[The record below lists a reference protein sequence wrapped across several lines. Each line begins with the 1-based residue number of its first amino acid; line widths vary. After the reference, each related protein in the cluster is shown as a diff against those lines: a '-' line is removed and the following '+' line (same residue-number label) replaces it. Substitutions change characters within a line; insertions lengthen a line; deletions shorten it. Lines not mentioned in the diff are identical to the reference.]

1 MKILTNPHFL
11 LTLTSIFWAF
21 NTVAGR
27 AAVGE
32 VSPLLIVSVRWF
44 FVSIILSI
52 LCRNQ
57 LIETWSI
64 LNKKIKWLIFMGLF
78 GFTGFNS
85 AYYVAAHDTIAINLG
100 LVQGTM
106 PAFIII
112 IAWIWLKD
120 KINFTQFLGVLITF
134 IAVLIVVCSGNLN
147 ALVKLKLNSGDIVMI
162 FACTLYAIYAVG
174 LRKKP
179 KISALPLLTFLVGGV
194 SLNFSIPELE
204 QMSNTS
210 FKYNG
215 GLGIPPELIALTL
228 ALGLYTATFIAEC
241 VRAGIQGISKGQKEA
256 AASIGLNPNQI
267 LKLVVMP
274 QALRIII
281 PPTTNQY
288 LNLTKNSSLAAA
300 IAYPDLVLVFA
311 GTALMQTG
319 KAIEIVSIT
328 MFTYLT
334 LSISISIL
342 MNWYNKRIAIQEK

>member
-21 NTVAGR
+21 NTIAGR

-57 LIETWSI
+57 LIETWRI

-134 IAVLIVVCSGNLN
+134 IAVLIVVCSGNFNDLIE
-147 ALVKLKLNSGDIVMI
+147 LELNSGDIVMI

-179 KISALPLLTFLVGGV
+179 KISALPLLTFFAYIAFLGSFPGLIYEIYSNQLILPGQKGFIILGV
-194 SLNFSIPELE
+194 IIIFP
-204 QMSNTS
+204 S
-210 FKYNG
+210 F
-215 GLGIPPELIALTL
+215 L
-228 ALGLYTATFIAEC
+228 AQIFFMKGVEKIGPSRSGLYT
-241 VRAGIQGISKGQKEA
+241 
-256 AASIGLNPNQI
+256 N
-267 LKLVVMP
+267 LVPVF
-274 QALRIII
+274 
-281 PPTTNQY
+281 
-288 LNLTKNSSLAAA
+288 SSLLA
-300 IAYPDLVLVFA
+300 VFFL
-311 GTALMQTG
+311 GEEFQFFHLLSLIMIFTG
-319 KAIEIVSIT
+319 I
-328 MFTYLT
+328 YLFEHNQVQK
-334 LSISISIL
+334 L
-342 MNWYNKRIAIQEK
+342 K

>member
-112 IAWIWLKD
+112 TAWIWLKD

-134 IAVLIVVCSGNLN
+134 IAVLIVVCSGNFN
-147 ALVKLKLNSGDIVMI
+147 ALIELELNSGDIVMI

-179 KISALPLLTFLVGGV
+179 KISALPLLTFFAYIAFLGSLPGFIYETYSNQLILPGQKGFIILGV
-194 SLNFSIPELE
+194 IIIFP
-204 QMSNTS
+204 S
-210 FKYNG
+210 F
-215 GLGIPPELIALTL
+215 L
-228 ALGLYTATFIAEC
+228 AQIFFMKGVEKIGPSRSGLYTNLVPVFSSFLAVFFLGEEFQFFHLLSLIMIFT
-241 VRAGIQGISKGQKEA
+241 GIYLFEY
-256 AASIGLNPNQI
+256 NQVQN
-267 LKLVVMP
+267 LK
-274 QALRIII
+274 
-281 PPTTNQY
+281 
-288 LNLTKNSSLAAA
+288 
-300 IAYPDLVLVFA
+300 
-311 GTALMQTG
+311 
-319 KAIEIVSIT
+319 
-328 MFTYLT
+328 
-334 LSISISIL
+334 
-342 MNWYNKRIAIQEK
+342 

>member
-134 IAVLIVVCSGNLN
+134 IAVLIVVCSGNFN
-147 ALVKLKLNSGDIVMI
+147 ALIELELNSGDIVMI

-179 KISALPLLTFLVGGV
+179 KISALPLLTFFAYIAFLGSFPGLIYEIYSNQLILPGQKGFIILGV
-194 SLNFSIPELE
+194 IIIFP
-204 QMSNTS
+204 S
-210 FKYNG
+210 F
-215 GLGIPPELIALTL
+215 L
-228 ALGLYTATFIAEC
+228 AQIFFMKGVEKIGPSRSGLYT
-241 VRAGIQGISKGQKEA
+241 
-256 AASIGLNPNQI
+256 N
-267 LKLVVMP
+267 LVPVF
-274 QALRIII
+274 
-281 PPTTNQY
+281 
-288 LNLTKNSSLAAA
+288 SSLLA
-300 IAYPDLVLVFA
+300 VFFL
-311 GTALMQTG
+311 GEDFQFFHLLSLIMIFTG
-319 KAIEIVSIT
+319 I
-328 MFTYLT
+328 YLFE
-334 LSISISIL
+334 
-342 MNWYNKRIAIQEK
+342 YNQVQKLK

>member
-27 AAVGE
+27 AAVDE

-112 IAWIWLKD
+112 IACIWLKD

-134 IAVLIVVCSGNLN
+134 IAVLIVVCSGNFN
-147 ALVKLKLNSGDIVMI
+147 ALIELELNSGDIVMI

-179 KISALPLLTFLVGGV
+179 KISALPLLTFFAYIAFLGSLPGLIYEIYSNQLILPGQKGFIILGV
-194 SLNFSIPELE
+194 IIIFP
-204 QMSNTS
+204 S
-210 FKYNG
+210 F
-215 GLGIPPELIALTL
+215 L
-228 ALGLYTATFIAEC
+228 AQIFFMKGVEKIGPSRSGLYT
-241 VRAGIQGISKGQKEA
+241 
-256 AASIGLNPNQI
+256 N
-267 LKLVVMP
+267 LVPVF
-274 QALRIII
+274 
-281 PPTTNQY
+281 
-288 LNLTKNSSLAAA
+288 SSLLA
-300 IAYPDLVLVFA
+300 VFFL
-311 GTALMQTG
+311 GEEFQFFHLLSLMMIFTG
-319 KAIEIVSIT
+319 I
-328 MFTYLT
+328 YLFE
-334 LSISISIL
+334 
-342 MNWYNKRIAIQEK
+342 YNQVQKLK

>member
-134 IAVLIVVCSGNLN
+134 IAVLIVVCSGNFN
-147 ALVKLKLNSGDIVMI
+147 ALIELELNSGDIVMI

-179 KISALPLLTFLVGGV
+179 KISALPLLTFFAYIAFLGSLPGFIYETYSNQLILPGQKGFIILGV
-194 SLNFSIPELE
+194 IIIFP
-204 QMSNTS
+204 S
-210 FKYNG
+210 F
-215 GLGIPPELIALTL
+215 L
-228 ALGLYTATFIAEC
+228 AQIFFMKGVEKIGPSRSGLYT
-241 VRAGIQGISKGQKEA
+241 
-256 AASIGLNPNQI
+256 N
-267 LKLVVMP
+267 LVPVF
-274 QALRIII
+274 
-281 PPTTNQY
+281 
-288 LNLTKNSSLAAA
+288 SSLLAVFFLGEEFQFFH
-300 IAYPDLVLVFA
+300 LVSLIMIF
-311 GTALMQTG
+311 TG
-319 KAIEIVSIT
+319 I
-328 MFTYLT
+328 YLFE
-334 LSISISIL
+334 
-342 MNWYNKRIAIQEK
+342 YNQVQKLK

>member
-134 IAVLIVVCSGNLN
+134 IAVLIVVCSGNFN
-147 ALVKLKLNSGDIVMI
+147 ALIELELNSGDIVMI

-179 KISALPLLTFLVGGV
+179 KISALPLLTFFAYIAFLGSFPGLIYEIYSNQLILPGQKGFIILGV
-194 SLNFSIPELE
+194 IIIFP
-204 QMSNTS
+204 S
-210 FKYNG
+210 F
-215 GLGIPPELIALTL
+215 L
-228 ALGLYTATFIAEC
+228 AQIFFMKGVEKIGPSRSGLYT
-241 VRAGIQGISKGQKEA
+241 
-256 AASIGLNPNQI
+256 N
-267 LKLVVMP
+267 LVPVF
-274 QALRIII
+274 
-281 PPTTNQY
+281 
-288 LNLTKNSSLAAA
+288 SSLLA
-300 IAYPDLVLVFA
+300 VFFL
-311 GTALMQTG
+311 GEEFRFFHLLSLIMIFIG
-319 KAIEIVSIT
+319 I
-328 MFTYLT
+328 YLFE
-334 LSISISIL
+334 
-342 MNWYNKRIAIQEK
+342 YNQVQNLK

>member
-57 LIETWSI
+57 LIETWRI

-134 IAVLIVVCSGNLN
+134 IAVLIVVCSGNFN
-147 ALVKLKLNSGDIVMI
+147 ALIELELNSGDIVMV

-179 KISALPLLTFLVGGV
+179 KISALPLLTFFAYIAFLGSLPGLIYEIYSNQLILPGQKGFIILGV
-194 SLNFSIPELE
+194 IIIFP
-204 QMSNTS
+204 S
-210 FKYNG
+210 F
-215 GLGIPPELIALTL
+215 L
-228 ALGLYTATFIAEC
+228 AQIFFMKGVEKIGPARSGLYT
-241 VRAGIQGISKGQKEA
+241 
-256 AASIGLNPNQI
+256 N
-267 LKLVVMP
+267 LVP
-274 QALRIII
+274 
-281 PPTTNQY
+281 
-288 LNLTKNSSLAAA
+288 
-300 IAYPDLVLVFA
+300 VF
-311 GTALMQTG
+311 
-319 KAIEIVSIT
+319 S
-328 MFTYLT
+328 
-334 LSISISIL
+334 SIL
-342 MNWYNKRIAIQEK
+342 AVFFLGENFEFYHLLSLTMIFFGIYLFENKNKINDLIIKREFND

>member
-57 LIETWSI
+57 LIETWRI
-64 LNKKIKWLIFMGLF
+64 LNKKIKWLTFMGLF

-134 IAVLIVVCSGNLN
+134 IAVLIVVCSGNFN
-147 ALVKLKLNSGDIVMI
+147 ALIELELNSGDIVMI

-179 KISALPLLTFLVGGV
+179 KISALPLLTFFAYIAFLGSLPGFIYETYSNQLILPGQKGFIILGV
-194 SLNFSIPELE
+194 IIIFP
-204 QMSNTS
+204 S
-210 FKYNG
+210 F
-215 GLGIPPELIALTL
+215 L
-228 ALGLYTATFIAEC
+228 AQIFFMKGVEKIGPSRSGLYT
-241 VRAGIQGISKGQKEA
+241 
-256 AASIGLNPNQI
+256 N
-267 LKLVVMP
+267 LVPVF
-274 QALRIII
+274 
-281 PPTTNQY
+281 
-288 LNLTKNSSLAAA
+288 SSLLA
-300 IAYPDLVLVFA
+300 VFFL
-311 GTALMQTG
+311 GEKFQFFHLLSLIMIFTG
-319 KAIEIVSIT
+319 I
-328 MFTYLT
+328 YLFE
-334 LSISISIL
+334 
-342 MNWYNKRIAIQEK
+342 YNQVQKLK

>member
-134 IAVLIVVCSGNLN
+134 LAVLIVVCSGNFN
-147 ALVKLKLNSGDIVMI
+147 ALIELELNSGDIVMI

-179 KISALPLLTFLVGGV
+179 KISALPLLTFFAYIAFLGSLPGFIYETYSNQLILPGQKGIIILGV
-194 SLNFSIPELE
+194 IIIFP
-204 QMSNTS
+204 S
-210 FKYNG
+210 F
-215 GLGIPPELIALTL
+215 L
-228 ALGLYTATFIAEC
+228 AQIFFMKGVEKIGPSRSGLYT
-241 VRAGIQGISKGQKEA
+241 
-256 AASIGLNPNQI
+256 N
-267 LKLVVMP
+267 LVPVF
-274 QALRIII
+274 
-281 PPTTNQY
+281 
-288 LNLTKNSSLAAA
+288 SSLLA
-300 IAYPDLVLVFA
+300 VFFL
-311 GTALMQTG
+311 GEKFQFFHLLSLIMIFTG
-319 KAIEIVSIT
+319 I
-328 MFTYLT
+328 YLFE
-334 LSISISIL
+334 
-342 MNWYNKRIAIQEK
+342 YNQVQKLK

>member
-134 IAVLIVVCSGNLN
+134 IAVLIVVCSGNFN
-147 ALVKLKLNSGDIVMI
+147 ALIELELNSGDIVMI

-179 KISALPLLTFLVGGV
+179 KISALPLLTFFAYIAFLGSLPGFIYETYSNQLILPGQKGFIILGV
-194 SLNFSIPELE
+194 IIIFP
-204 QMSNTS
+204 S
-210 FKYNG
+210 F
-215 GLGIPPELIALTL
+215 L
-228 ALGLYTATFIAEC
+228 AQIFFMKGVEKIGPSRSGLYT
-241 VRAGIQGISKGQKEA
+241 
-256 AASIGLNPNQI
+256 N
-267 LKLVVMP
+267 LVPVF
-274 QALRIII
+274 
-281 PPTTNQY
+281 
-288 LNLTKNSSLAAA
+288 SSLLA
-300 IAYPDLVLVFA
+300 VFFL
-311 GTALMQTG
+311 GEEFEFFHLLSLIMIFTG
-319 KAIEIVSIT
+319 I
-328 MFTYLT
+328 YLFE
-334 LSISISIL
+334 
-342 MNWYNKRIAIQEK
+342 YNQVQKLK

>member
-112 IAWIWLKD
+112 TAWIWLKD

-134 IAVLIVVCSGNLN
+134 IAVLIVVCSGNFN
-147 ALVKLKLNSGDIVMI
+147 ALIELELNSGDIVMI

-179 KISALPLLTFLVGGV
+179 KISALPLLTFFAYIAFLGSLPGFIYETYSNQLVLPGQKGFIILGV
-194 SLNFSIPELE
+194 IIIFP
-204 QMSNTS
+204 S
-210 FKYNG
+210 F
-215 GLGIPPELIALTL
+215 L
-228 ALGLYTATFIAEC
+228 AQIFFMKGVEKIGPSRSGLYT
-241 VRAGIQGISKGQKEA
+241 
-256 AASIGLNPNQI
+256 N
-267 LKLVVMP
+267 LVPVF
-274 QALRIII
+274 
-281 PPTTNQY
+281 
-288 LNLTKNSSLAAA
+288 SSLLA
-300 IAYPDLVLVFA
+300 VFFL
-311 GTALMQTG
+311 GEEFQFFHLLSLIMIFTG
-319 KAIEIVSIT
+319 I
-328 MFTYLT
+328 YLFE
-334 LSISISIL
+334 
-342 MNWYNKRIAIQEK
+342 YNQVQKLK

>member
-112 IAWIWLKD
+112 IAWTWLKD

-134 IAVLIVVCSGNLN
+134 IAVLIVVCSGNFN
-147 ALVKLKLNSGDIVMI
+147 ALIELELNSGDIVMI

-179 KISALPLLTFLVGGV
+179 KISALPLLTFFAYIAFLGSLPGLIYETYSNQLILPGQKGFIILGV
-194 SLNFSIPELE
+194 IIIFP
-204 QMSNTS
+204 S
-210 FKYNG
+210 F
-215 GLGIPPELIALTL
+215 L
-228 ALGLYTATFIAEC
+228 AQIFFMKGVEKIGPSRSGLYTNLVPVFSSFLAVFFLGEKFQFFHLLSLIMIFT
-241 VRAGIQGISKGQKEA
+241 GIYLFEYNQAQK
-256 AASIGLNPNQI
+256 
-267 LKLVVMP
+267 LK
-274 QALRIII
+274 
-281 PPTTNQY
+281 
-288 LNLTKNSSLAAA
+288 
-300 IAYPDLVLVFA
+300 
-311 GTALMQTG
+311 
-319 KAIEIVSIT
+319 
-328 MFTYLT
+328 
-334 LSISISIL
+334 
-342 MNWYNKRIAIQEK
+342 

>member
-134 IAVLIVVCSGNLN
+134 IAVLIVVCSGNFN
-147 ALVKLKLNSGDIVMI
+147 ALIELELNSGDIVMI

-179 KISALPLLTFLVGGV
+179 KISALPLLTFFAYIAFLGSLPGFIYETYSNQLILPGQKGFIILGV
-194 SLNFSIPELE
+194 IIIFP
-204 QMSNTS
+204 S
-210 FKYNG
+210 F
-215 GLGIPPELIALTL
+215 L
-228 ALGLYTATFIAEC
+228 AQIFFMKGVEKIGPSRSGLYT
-241 VRAGIQGISKGQKEA
+241 
-256 AASIGLNPNQI
+256 N
-267 LKLVVMP
+267 LVPVF
-274 QALRIII
+274 
-281 PPTTNQY
+281 
-288 LNLTKNSSLAAA
+288 SSLLA
-300 IAYPDLVLVFA
+300 VFFL
-311 GTALMQTG
+311 GEEFQFFHLLSLIMIFTG
-319 KAIEIVSIT
+319 I
-328 MFTYLT
+328 YLFE
-334 LSISISIL
+334 
-342 MNWYNKRIAIQEK
+342 YNQVQKFK

>member
-57 LIETWSI
+57 LIETWSV

-134 IAVLIVVCSGNLN
+134 IAVLIVVCSGNFN
-147 ALVKLKLNSGDIVMI
+147 ALIELELNSGDIVMI

-179 KISALPLLTFLVGGV
+179 KISALPLLTFFAYIAFLGSLPGFIYETYSNQLILPGQKGFIILGV
-194 SLNFSIPELE
+194 IIIFP
-204 QMSNTS
+204 S
-210 FKYNG
+210 F
-215 GLGIPPELIALTL
+215 L
-228 ALGLYTATFIAEC
+228 AQIFFMKGVEKIGPSRSGLYT
-241 VRAGIQGISKGQKEA
+241 
-256 AASIGLNPNQI
+256 N
-267 LKLVVMP
+267 LVPVF
-274 QALRIII
+274 
-281 PPTTNQY
+281 
-288 LNLTKNSSLAAA
+288 SSLLA
-300 IAYPDLVLVFA
+300 VFFL
-311 GTALMQTG
+311 GEEFQFFHLLSLIMIFTG
-319 KAIEIVSIT
+319 I
-328 MFTYLT
+328 YLFE
-334 LSISISIL
+334 
-342 MNWYNKRIAIQEK
+342 YNQVQKLK

>member
-57 LIETWSI
+57 LIETWRI

-134 IAVLIVVCSGNLN
+134 IAVLIVVCSGNFN
-147 ALVKLKLNSGDIVMI
+147 ALIELELNSGDIVMI

-179 KISALPLLTFLVGGV
+179 KISALLLLTFFAYIAFLGSFPGLIYEIYSNQLILPGQKGFIILGV
-194 SLNFSIPELE
+194 IIIFP
-204 QMSNTS
+204 S
-210 FKYNG
+210 F
-215 GLGIPPELIALTL
+215 L
-228 ALGLYTATFIAEC
+228 AQIFFMKGVEKIGPSRSGLYT
-241 VRAGIQGISKGQKEA
+241 
-256 AASIGLNPNQI
+256 N
-267 LKLVVMP
+267 LVPVF
-274 QALRIII
+274 
-281 PPTTNQY
+281 
-288 LNLTKNSSLAAA
+288 SSLLA
-300 IAYPDLVLVFA
+300 VFFL
-311 GTALMQTG
+311 GEEFQFFHLLSLIMIFTG
-319 KAIEIVSIT
+319 I
-328 MFTYLT
+328 YLFE
-334 LSISISIL
+334 
-342 MNWYNKRIAIQEK
+342 YNQVQKLK

>member
-57 LIETWSI
+57 LIETWRI

-134 IAVLIVVCSGNLN
+134 IAVLIVVCSGNFN
-147 ALVKLKLNSGDIVMI
+147 ALIELELNSGDIVMI

-179 KISALPLLTFLVGGV
+179 KISALPLLTFFAYIAFLGSLPGLIYETYSNQLILPGQKGFIILGV
-194 SLNFSIPELE
+194 IIIFP
-204 QMSNTS
+204 S
-210 FKYNG
+210 F
-215 GLGIPPELIALTL
+215 L
-228 ALGLYTATFIAEC
+228 AQIFFMKGVEKIGPSRSGLYT
-241 VRAGIQGISKGQKEA
+241 
-256 AASIGLNPNQI
+256 N
-267 LKLVVMP
+267 LVPVF
-274 QALRIII
+274 
-281 PPTTNQY
+281 
-288 LNLTKNSSLAAA
+288 SSLLA
-300 IAYPDLVLVFA
+300 VFFL
-311 GTALMQTG
+311 GEEFKFFHLLSLIMIFIG
-319 KAIEIVSIT
+319 I
-328 MFTYLT
+328 YLFE
-334 LSISISIL
+334 
-342 MNWYNKRIAIQEK
+342 YNQVQNLK

>member
-134 IAVLIVVCSGNLN
+134 IAVLIVVCSGNFN
-147 ALVKLKLNSGDIVMI
+147 ALIKLELNSGDIVMI

-179 KISALPLLTFLVGGV
+179 KISALPLLTFFAYIAFLGSLPGFIYETYSNQLILPGQKGFIILGV
-194 SLNFSIPELE
+194 IIIFP
-204 QMSNTS
+204 S
-210 FKYNG
+210 F
-215 GLGIPPELIALTL
+215 L
-228 ALGLYTATFIAEC
+228 AQIFFMKGVEKIGPSRSGLYT
-241 VRAGIQGISKGQKEA
+241 
-256 AASIGLNPNQI
+256 N
-267 LKLVVMP
+267 LVPVF
-274 QALRIII
+274 
-281 PPTTNQY
+281 
-288 LNLTKNSSLAAA
+288 SSLLA
-300 IAYPDLVLVFA
+300 VFFL
-311 GTALMQTG
+311 GEEFQFFHLLSLIMIFIG
-319 KAIEIVSIT
+319 I
-328 MFTYLT
+328 YLFE
-334 LSISISIL
+334 
-342 MNWYNKRIAIQEK
+342 YNQVQNLK

>member
-57 LIETWSI
+57 LIETWRI

-134 IAVLIVVCSGNLN
+134 IAVLIVVCSGNFN
-147 ALVKLKLNSGDIVMI
+147 ALIELELNSGDIVMI
-162 FACTLYAIYAVG
+162 SACTLYAIYAVG

-179 KISALPLLTFLVGGV
+179 KISALPLLTFFAYIAFLGSFPGLIYEIYSNQLILPGQKGFIILGV
-194 SLNFSIPELE
+194 IIIFP
-204 QMSNTS
+204 S
-210 FKYNG
+210 F
-215 GLGIPPELIALTL
+215 L
-228 ALGLYTATFIAEC
+228 AQIFFMKGVEKIGPSRSGLYT
-241 VRAGIQGISKGQKEA
+241 
-256 AASIGLNPNQI
+256 N
-267 LKLVVMP
+267 LVPVF
-274 QALRIII
+274 
-281 PPTTNQY
+281 
-288 LNLTKNSSLAAA
+288 SSLLA
-300 IAYPDLVLVFA
+300 VFFL
-311 GTALMQTG
+311 GEKFQFFHLLSLIMIFTG
-319 KAIEIVSIT
+319 I
-328 MFTYLT
+328 YLFE
-334 LSISISIL
+334 
-342 MNWYNKRIAIQEK
+342 YNQAQKLK

>member
-134 IAVLIVVCSGNLN
+134 IAVLIVVCSGNFN
-147 ALVKLKLNSGDIVMI
+147 ALIELELNSGDIVMI

-179 KISALPLLTFLVGGV
+179 KISALPLLTFFAYIAFLGSLPGLIYETYSNQLILPGQKGFIILGV
-194 SLNFSIPELE
+194 IIIFP
-204 QMSNTS
+204 S
-210 FKYNG
+210 F
-215 GLGIPPELIALTL
+215 L
-228 ALGLYTATFIAEC
+228 AQIFFMKGVEKIGPSRSGLYT
-241 VRAGIQGISKGQKEA
+241 
-256 AASIGLNPNQI
+256 N
-267 LKLVVMP
+267 LVPVF
-274 QALRIII
+274 
-281 PPTTNQY
+281 
-288 LNLTKNSSLAAA
+288 SSLLA
-300 IAYPDLVLVFA
+300 VFFL
-311 GTALMQTG
+311 GEKFQFFHLLSLIMIFTG
-319 KAIEIVSIT
+319 I
-328 MFTYLT
+328 YLFE
-334 LSISISIL
+334 
-342 MNWYNKRIAIQEK
+342 YNQVQKLK

>member
-120 KINFTQFLGVLITF
+120 KINFTQFLGVFITF
-134 IAVLIVVCSGNLN
+134 IAVLIVVCSGNFN
-147 ALVKLKLNSGDIVMI
+147 ALIELELNSGDIVMI

-179 KISALPLLTFLVGGV
+179 KIKALPLLTFFAYIAFLGSLPGFIYETYSNQLILPGQKGFIILGV
-194 SLNFSIPELE
+194 IIIFP
-204 QMSNTS
+204 S
-210 FKYNG
+210 F
-215 GLGIPPELIALTL
+215 L
-228 ALGLYTATFIAEC
+228 AQIFFMKGVEKIGPSRSGLYT
-241 VRAGIQGISKGQKEA
+241 
-256 AASIGLNPNQI
+256 N
-267 LKLVVMP
+267 LVPVF
-274 QALRIII
+274 
-281 PPTTNQY
+281 
-288 LNLTKNSSLAAA
+288 SSLLA
-300 IAYPDLVLVFA
+300 VFFL
-311 GTALMQTG
+311 GEEFQFFHLLSLIMIFTG
-319 KAIEIVSIT
+319 I
-328 MFTYLT
+328 YLFE
-334 LSISISIL
+334 
-342 MNWYNKRIAIQEK
+342 YNQVQKLK

>member
-1 MKILTNPHFL
+1 MKILTNPYFL

-21 NTVAGR
+21 NSVAGR

-134 IAVLIVVCSGNLN
+134 IAVLIVVCSGNFN
-147 ALVKLKLNSGDIVMI
+147 ALIELKLNSGDIVMI

-179 KISALPLLTFLVGGV
+179 KISALPLLTFFAYIAFLGSLPGLIYEIYSNQLILPGQKGFIILGV
-194 SLNFSIPELE
+194 IIIFP
-204 QMSNTS
+204 S
-210 FKYNG
+210 F
-215 GLGIPPELIALTL
+215 L
-228 ALGLYTATFIAEC
+228 AQIFFIKGVEKIGPSRSGLYT
-241 VRAGIQGISKGQKEA
+241 
-256 AASIGLNPNQI
+256 N
-267 LKLVVMP
+267 LVPVF
-274 QALRIII
+274 
-281 PPTTNQY
+281 
-288 LNLTKNSSLAAA
+288 SSLLA
-300 IAYPDLVLVFA
+300 VFFL
-311 GTALMQTG
+311 GEKFQFFHLLSLIMIFTG
-319 KAIEIVSIT
+319 I
-328 MFTYLT
+328 YLFE
-334 LSISISIL
+334 
-342 MNWYNKRIAIQEK
+342 YNQVQKLK

>member
-52 LCRNQ
+52 LCRKQ
-57 LIETWSI
+57 LIETWRI

-134 IAVLIVVCSGNLN
+134 IAVLIVVCSGNFN
-147 ALVKLKLNSGDIVMI
+147 ALIELELNSGDIVMI

-179 KISALPLLTFLVGGV
+179 KISALPLLTFFAYIAFLGSFPGLIYEIYSNQLILPGQKGFIILGV
-194 SLNFSIPELE
+194 IIIFP
-204 QMSNTS
+204 S
-210 FKYNG
+210 F
-215 GLGIPPELIALTL
+215 L
-228 ALGLYTATFIAEC
+228 AQIFFMKGVEKIGPSRSGLYT
-241 VRAGIQGISKGQKEA
+241 
-256 AASIGLNPNQI
+256 N
-267 LKLVVMP
+267 LVPVF
-274 QALRIII
+274 
-281 PPTTNQY
+281 
-288 LNLTKNSSLAAA
+288 SSLLA
-300 IAYPDLVLVFA
+300 VFFL
-311 GTALMQTG
+311 GEEFQFFHLLSLIMIFIG
-319 KAIEIVSIT
+319 I
-328 MFTYLT
+328 YLFE
-334 LSISISIL
+334 
-342 MNWYNKRIAIQEK
+342 YNQVQNLK

>member
-134 IAVLIVVCSGNLN
+134 IAVLIVVCSGNFN
-147 ALVKLKLNSGDIVMI
+147 ALIELELNSGDIVMI

-179 KISALPLLTFLVGGV
+179 KISALPLLTFFAYIAFLGSLPGLIFETYSNQLILPGQKGFIILGV
-194 SLNFSIPELE
+194 IIIFP
-204 QMSNTS
+204 S
-210 FKYNG
+210 F
-215 GLGIPPELIALTL
+215 L
-228 ALGLYTATFIAEC
+228 AQIFFMKGVEKIGPSRSGLYT
-241 VRAGIQGISKGQKEA
+241 
-256 AASIGLNPNQI
+256 N
-267 LKLVVMP
+267 LVPVF
-274 QALRIII
+274 
-281 PPTTNQY
+281 
-288 LNLTKNSSLAAA
+288 SSLLA
-300 IAYPDLVLVFA
+300 VFFL
-311 GTALMQTG
+311 GEEFQFFHLLSLIMIFTG
-319 KAIEIVSIT
+319 I
-328 MFTYLT
+328 YLFE
-334 LSISISIL
+334 
-342 MNWYNKRIAIQEK
+342 YNQVQKLK